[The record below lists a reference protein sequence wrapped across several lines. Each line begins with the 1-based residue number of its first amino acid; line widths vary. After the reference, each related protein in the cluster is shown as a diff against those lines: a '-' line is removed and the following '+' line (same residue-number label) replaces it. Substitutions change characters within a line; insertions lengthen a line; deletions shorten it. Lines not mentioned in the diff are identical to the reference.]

1 MKQLL
6 GWATGLWLCA
16 SGMALGSPTKAP
28 TQDLTKLPGTQKA
41 SGDDPLATLR
51 TTADGLISSLLSDD
65 RMYPR
70 LVQLCDRF
78 GPRLSGSANLER
90 AIDWILAELV
100 RDGLSTAHGEPVM
113 VPRWV
118 RGKEEL
124 RLTSPSEQRLELLG
138 LGGSVATPPDGLSGP
153 VVVVQRFEELTVE
166 NARDKIVVFA
176 PPFVSYEASVP
187 FRRFGAIRAAE
198 VGARAALLRSL
209 TPQSLG
215 TPHTGVMLYKDG
227 VPKIPFAAIAPEAA
241 DQLLRQ
247 QRDGQRIEAKLS
259 LHSQTLPPSPSR
271 NIVVEVKGRERPDEV
286 VLFGCHI
293 DSWDVGQGAH
303 DDAGNCVA
311 AWAALRAVQS
321 LRPRRTI
328 RLVMWTNEENGSAG
342 AKAYAAAHGNDK
354 HVIALE
360 ADSGVFRPTG
370 FLFSGDDAALAKVHK
385 VAQLLAPLQ
394 ASMVGMPGGGADLRP
409 LADRGVPVVG
419 LQVAGERYFVY
430 HHSAADTVDKV
441 DPVELKQV
449 AAALAVFVYG
459 ASELW

>member
-1 MKQLL
+1 MKRLL
-6 GWATGLWLCA
+6 PWATGLWLSVA
-16 SGMALGSPTKAP
+16 GVTLANPTKAP
-28 TQDLTKLPGTQKA
+28 TQDRTKLPAAHKA
-41 SGDDPLATLR
+41 ASDDPLASLR
-51 TTADGLISSLLSDD
+51 EVTDGLIAKLTSDE

-100 RDGLSTAHGEPVM
+100 RDGLSTARGEPVM

-124 RLTSPSEQRLELLG
+124 WLKAPSEQRLDLLG
-138 LGGSVATPPDGLSGP
+138 LGGSVSTPPDGLSGP

-176 PPFVSYEASVP
+176 SPFVSYEANVP
-187 FRRFGAIRAAE
+187 LRRFGAIKAAE

-215 TPHTGVMLYKDG
+215 TPHTGVTLYKDG
-227 VPKIPFAAIAPEAA
+227 VAKIPFAAISTEAA

-247 QRDGQRIEAKLS
+247 QRDGQRIEAKLT
-259 LHSQTLPPSPSR
+259 LLSQSLPPSPSR
-271 NIVVEVKGRERPDEV
+271 NIVVEVRGHERPSDV

-311 AWAALRAVQS
+311 AWSALRAVQA
-321 LRPRRTI
+321 LKPRRTI
-328 RLVMWTNEENGSAG
+328 RLVMWT
-342 AKAYAAAHGNDK
+342 
-354 HVIALE
+354 
-360 ADSGVFRPTG
+360 
-370 FLFSGDDAALAKVHK
+370 
-385 VAQLLAPLQ
+385 
-394 ASMVGMPGGGADLRP
+394 
-409 LADRGVPVVG
+409 DRKSVV
-419 LQVAGERYFVY
+419 
-430 HHSAADTVDKV
+430 
-441 DPVELKQV
+441 
-449 AAALAVFVYG
+449 
-459 ASELW
+459 